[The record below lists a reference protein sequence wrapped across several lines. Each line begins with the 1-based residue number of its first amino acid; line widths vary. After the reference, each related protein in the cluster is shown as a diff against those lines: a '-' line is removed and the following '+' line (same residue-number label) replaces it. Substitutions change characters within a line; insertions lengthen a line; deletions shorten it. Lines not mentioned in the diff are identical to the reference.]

1 MLVTLTH
8 AEQKAHNV
16 TYETKNSV
24 SVPHQDR
31 MAKLSVM
38 RIPAKEVSCFHPII
52 NSCILCY
59 IEPEDKG
66 MIWAPKSLY
75 IYLQ

>member
-8 AEQKAHNV
+8 AEQKARNV

-31 MAKLSVM
+31 MAKLSAM
-38 RIPAKEVSCFHPII
+38 RIPAKEVSCFH
-52 NSCILCY
+52 SSAL
-59 IEPEDKG
+59 
-66 MIWAPKSLY
+66 
-75 IYLQ
+75 